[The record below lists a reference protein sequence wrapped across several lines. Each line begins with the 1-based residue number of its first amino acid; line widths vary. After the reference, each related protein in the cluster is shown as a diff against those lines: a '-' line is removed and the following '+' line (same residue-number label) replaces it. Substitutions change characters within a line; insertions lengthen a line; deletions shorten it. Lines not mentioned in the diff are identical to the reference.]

1 MNCGPMDLHDREEGS
16 VTDPCT
22 GGSAARTAGE
32 AMVRAPKTCGVGTTT
47 GQAHAFFADD
57 HVHALLVVDGPRL
70 VAVVERADL
79 AGPADAPVH
88 GLGRLAG
95 RTVGPAAPVG
105 AVAARLRSEG
115 RRRTAV
121 VDDEGRLLGLLCFKR
136 SGRGFC
142 TDADVAARAAER
154 DLLPA

>member
-1 MNCGPMDLHDREEGS
+1 M
-16 VTDPCT
+16 VTTDPCA

-47 GQAHAFFADD
+47 GQARAFFADD
-57 HVHALLVVDGPRL
+57 HVHALLVVDGVRL
-70 VAVVERADL
+70 VAVVERDDL
-79 AGPADAPVH
+79 AGPDQQPVEE
-88 GLGRLAG
+88 LGRLEG
-95 RTVGPAAPVG
+95 RTVPPSEPVQV
-105 AVAARLRSEG
+105 VAARLRAEG

-121 VDDEGRLLGLLCFKR
+121 VDDTGRLLGLLCFKR

-142 TDADVAARAAER
+142 TDADVAARAADR